1 MAENL
6 GRKHPLAQCEVCPY
20 QTIGKYVPS
29 LFPTKPIKLSVVGE
43 APGPQEAKTGIP
55 FTGPSGDLLNAVLK
69 HHGVEREETFLTNI
83 CSCRPHG
90 PTEAPPKDAVAACAN
105 RLRYEIE
112 ATRPGGGNGRSTIIA
127 VGGTAAKA
135 LLDDS
140 RKISGLRVGPP
151 KRSPHF
157 DNVEVIA
164 TWHPAFC
171 VGPETRIL
179 TSSLRWEQIQDIK
192 VGDELIGFDEEPPGL
207 PGEYTKRQLHPSIV
221 LTKELLK
228 LPSYKVT
235 TSLGSVVASSD
246 HMWLVRRDTPYYSPP
261 EWVRTDRLTKRPYQ
275 ILHYVEPWEQV
286 DTRMAGYIAGF
297 LDGEGWISG
306 SQAAWAQND
315 GPISEAMLGY
325 VESFGFSITKY
336 RVSGSPKT
344 GKYFFKGKQDSLRAL
359 GMFRPERLVTNARK
373 LWEGRQ
379 ASNRSVPI
387 ESVEFLGEHE
397 VVAISTSTKTFI
409 AEGFLSHNCLRSP
422 DAFPS
427 FVRDIGKLHGV
438 KHGTWVEPE
447 FRVFDT
453 PDVALLALQRLID
466 GVRLVVVDI
475 EVGIEKDFNF
485 AHPEDYDL
493 LCVGIAYAKS
503 KAVVLGE
510 NSLKDRRVLDKL
522 RELLSR
528 VKVVAHNGKFDL
540 RGLSPVVGVQPLWFD
555 TMLASYAIDER
566 PGQHGLK
573 VLAIERLGAPAY
585 DEEVQ
590 KYVGKG
596 KGKSYANIPRPI
608 LYKYN
613 AYDVC
618 CTWDLY
624 ELFTVELGER
634 GRRAHDFMVEAA
646 NEIIHL
652 ELAGIHFDHDYS
664 AELADDYLDQIA
676 DTEKEIVDCVGYY
689 VNPRSPKQI
698 QAYLLK
704 KGIRAKTTN
713 KDFLAEIRPFMTGEK
728 EEVGRFIDIL
738 SKNRKAS
745 KLYGTYIK
753 GLSQRTTHGNI
764 YTTYLLHGT
773 TSGRLASR
781 NPNMQNIVRNKP
793 IRNQFT
799 VSSRDNVLIQ
809 LDYKQAEGRVITTLA
824 RDEYLRSIFQDP
836 SRDIFDELTERVY
849 GAGNWAKEERVKIKT
864 FFYGLSY
871 GREAP
876 SIAREFD
883 MPLDEAHELLSSFK
897 ALIPATVAWQ
907 SAVSHKVLSGEDLV
921 TPFGRKRSF
930 HLITDENKKDVLNEA
945 LSFLPQSIAS
955 DICLSALIRLRPM
968 LENLATLRLSIH
980 DAIVAECHKDR
991 SDEVIEVMQREMMAS
1006 GREFTDYVPFAVD
1019 ATIGTRLG
1027 EL

>member
-1 MAENL
+1 MTENL
-6 GRKHPLAQCEVCPY
+6 GRKHPLAECERCPY

-29 LFPTKPIKLSVVGE
+29 LLPTKPIKLTVVGE

-69 HHGVEREETFLTNI
+69 HHGVLREEAFLTNI

-90 PTEAPPKDAVAACAN
+90 PTEAPPKDAISACAN
-105 RLRYEIE
+105 RLNFEID
-112 ATRPGGGNGRSTIIA
+112 ATRPRGEDRSTIVA

-140 RKISGLRVGPP
+140 RRISSLRVGPP
-151 KRSPHF
+151 KPSPHR
-157 DNVEVIA
+157 DDVDIIA
-164 TWHPAFC
+164 TWHPAF
-171 VGPETRIL
+171 
-179 TSSLRWEQIQDIK
+179 
-192 VGDELIGFDEEPPGL
+192 
-207 PGEYTKRQLHPSIV
+207 
-221 LTKELLK
+221 
-228 LPSYKVT
+228 
-235 TSLGSVVASSD
+235 
-246 HMWLVRRDTPYYSPP
+246 
-261 EWVRTDRLTKRPYQ
+261 
-275 ILHYVEPWEQV
+275 
-286 DTRMAGYIAGF
+286 
-297 LDGEGWISG
+297 
-306 SQAAWAQND
+306 
-315 GPISEAMLGY
+315 
-325 VESFGFSITKY
+325 
-336 RVSGSPKT
+336 
-344 GKYFFKGKQDSLRAL
+344 
-359 GMFRPERLVTNARK
+359 
-373 LWEGRQ
+373 
-379 ASNRSVPI
+379 
-387 ESVEFLGEHE
+387 
-397 VVAISTSTKTFI
+397 
-409 AEGFLSHNCLRSP
+409 CLRSP

-427 FVRDIGKLHGV
+427 FVRDIGKIKGSTHGP
-438 KHGTWVEPE
+438 WVEPE
-447 FRVFDT
+447 FHVFDQ
-453 PDVALLALQRLID
+453 PDVALVALQRLAERT
-466 GVRLVVVDI
+466 RLVVLDI
-475 EVGIEKDFNF
+475 EAGIEKDFNY

-493 LCVGIAYAKS
+493 LCVGLAYAKK

-510 NSLKDRRVLDKL
+510 NALRDQRVIDSL
-522 RELLSR
+522 REFLSR
-528 VKVVAHNGKFDL
+528 VKIIAHNGKFDL
-540 RGLSPVVGVQPLWFD
+540 RGLSPVVGVHQLWFD

-573 VLAIERLGAPAY
+573 ALSIERLGAPAY
-585 DEEVQ
+585 DDDVKQ
-590 KYVGKG
+590 YVGKG

-608 LYKYN
+608 LYQYN

-618 CTWDLY
+618 CTWDLW
-624 ELFTVELGER
+624 ELFDVELGER
-634 GRRAHDFMVEAA
+634 GHQAHDFMVEAA

-652 ELAGIHFDHDYS
+652 ELAGIRFDHEYS
-664 AELADDYLDQIA
+664 AELADEYLEKIA
-676 DTEKEIVDCVGYY
+676 NTEKEIVDLVGYY

-713 KDFLAEIRPFMTGEK
+713 KDFLAEIRPYMTGEK
-728 EEVGRFIDIL
+728 EEVGQFIDIL

-753 GLSQRTTHGNI
+753 GLSQRTTHDKV

-799 VSSRDNVLIQ
+799 VSHPNHVLIQ
-809 LDYKQAEGRVITTLA
+809 LDFKQAEGRVITTLA
-824 RDEYLRSIFQDP
+824 QDEYLRSIFQDAT
-836 SRDIFDELTERVY
+836 RDIFDELTERVY

-907 SAVSHKVLSGEDLV
+907 SAISHKILSGEDLV

-930 HLITDENKKDVLNEA
+930 HLITDENKRDVLNEA

-955 DICLSALIRLRPM
+955 DICLSSLIRLRPM
-968 LENLATLRLSIH
+968 LVGMATLRLTIH
-980 DAIVAECHKDR
+980 DAIVAETHKDR
-991 SDEVIEVMQREMMAS
+991 QDEVVEIMKREMIAA
-1006 GREFTDYVPFAVD
+1006 GLRFTDYVPFSVD
-1019 ATIGTRLG
+1019 ASFGTRLG

>member
-1 MAENL
+1 MNEAL
-6 GRKHPLAQCEVCPY
+6 GRKHPLAECEKCPY
-20 QTIGKYVPS
+20 QTTGKYVPS
-29 LFPTKPIKLSVVGE
+29 LFPTKPIKLTVVGE

-55 FTGPSGDLLNAVLK
+55 FTGPSGDILNAVLN
-69 HHGVEREETFLTNI
+69 HHGVKREEVFLTNV

-90 PTEAPPKDAVAACAN
+90 PTEAPPKDAIAACAN
-105 RLRYEIE
+105 RLSSEIDF
-112 ATRPGGGNGRSTIIA
+112 AVGRGEGRNTVIA
-127 VGGTAAKA
+127 VGGTAAKT

-140 RKISGLRVGPP
+140 RRISSLRVGPP
-151 KRSPHF
+151 KPSPYR
-157 DNVEVIA
+157 DDLDIIA
-164 TWHPAFC
+164 TWHPAF
-171 VGPETRIL
+171 
-179 TSSLRWEQIQDIK
+179 
-192 VGDELIGFDEEPPGL
+192 
-207 PGEYTKRQLHPSIV
+207 
-221 LTKELLK
+221 
-228 LPSYKVT
+228 
-235 TSLGSVVASSD
+235 
-246 HMWLVRRDTPYYSPP
+246 
-261 EWVRTDRLTKRPYQ
+261 
-275 ILHYVEPWEQV
+275 
-286 DTRMAGYIAGF
+286 
-297 LDGEGWISG
+297 
-306 SQAAWAQND
+306 
-315 GPISEAMLGY
+315 
-325 VESFGFSITKY
+325 
-336 RVSGSPKT
+336 
-344 GKYFFKGKQDSLRAL
+344 
-359 GMFRPERLVTNARK
+359 
-373 LWEGRQ
+373 
-379 ASNRSVPI
+379 
-387 ESVEFLGEHE
+387 
-397 VVAISTSTKTFI
+397 
-409 AEGFLSHNCLRSP
+409 CLRSP

-427 FVRDIGKLHGV
+427 FVKDVGKFRGLSHGP
-438 KHGTWVEPE
+438 WVEPQYH
-447 FRVFDT
+447 VFDD
-453 PDVALLALQRLID
+453 PDVALVALQRLRER
-466 GVRLVVVDI
+466 VRLVVLDI
-475 EVGIEKDFNF
+475 EVGIEKDFNY

-493 LCVGIAYAKS
+493 LCVGIAYAKG
-503 KAVVLGE
+503 KALVLGE
-510 NSLKDRRVLDKL
+510 NSLRDQRVLDLL
-522 RELLSR
+522 REFLSG
-528 VKVVAHNGKFDL
+528 VKIVAHNGKFDL
-540 RGLSPVVGVQPLWFD
+540 RGLSPVVGVLPLWFD

-573 VLAIERLGAPAY
+573 ALAIERLGAPAY
-585 DEEVQ
+585 DDDVK

-608 LYKYN
+608 LYRYN

-618 CTWDLY
+618 CTWDLFEY
-624 ELFTVELGER
+624 FQVELGDR

-646 NEIIHL
+646 NELIHL

-664 AELADDYLDQIA
+664 EELAEEYLDRIA
-676 DTEKEIVDCVGYY
+676 ATEKEIVDVVGYY

-698 QAYLLK
+698 QTYLLK

-713 KDFLAEIRPFMTGEK
+713 KDFLAEIRPHMKGEK
-728 EEVGRFIDIL
+728 AEVGEFIDVL

-799 VSSRDNVLIQ
+799 VSHRDNVLIQ
-809 LDYKQAEGRVITTLA
+809 CDYKQAEGRVITTLA
-824 RDEYLRSIFQDP
+824 RDEYLRDIFQDP
-836 SRDIFDELTERVY
+836 TRDIFDELTERVY

-907 SAVSHKVLSGEDLV
+907 SAISHKVLSGEDLI

-968 LENLATLRLSIH
+968 LDGMATLRLTIH
-980 DAIVAECHKDR
+980 DAVVAETHRDR
-991 SDEVIEVMQREMMAS
+991 QDDVIEIMKKEMIAA
-1006 GREFTDYVPFAVD
+1006 GLQFTDYVPFAVD
-1019 ATIGTRLG
+1019 STIGTRLG

>member
-1 MAENL
+1 MTEAL
-6 GRKHPLAQCEVCPY
+6 GRKHPLAQCEICPY

-29 LFPTKPIKLSVVGE
+29 LLPTKPIKLTVVGE

-69 HHGVEREETFLTNI
+69 HHGVKREEVFLTNI

-90 PTEAPPKDAVAACAN
+90 PTEAPPKDAIAACAN
-105 RLRYEIE
+105 RLNFEIDS
-112 ATRPGGGNGRSTIIA
+112 TRPAEGRSTIVA

-140 RKISGLRVGPP
+140 RRISSLRVGPP
-151 KRSPHF
+151 KPSHYR
-157 DNVEVIA
+157 DDIDVIA
-164 TWHPAFC
+164 TWHPAF
-171 VGPETRIL
+171 
-179 TSSLRWEQIQDIK
+179 
-192 VGDELIGFDEEPPGL
+192 
-207 PGEYTKRQLHPSIV
+207 
-221 LTKELLK
+221 
-228 LPSYKVT
+228 
-235 TSLGSVVASSD
+235 
-246 HMWLVRRDTPYYSPP
+246 
-261 EWVRTDRLTKRPYQ
+261 
-275 ILHYVEPWEQV
+275 
-286 DTRMAGYIAGF
+286 
-297 LDGEGWISG
+297 
-306 SQAAWAQND
+306 
-315 GPISEAMLGY
+315 
-325 VESFGFSITKY
+325 
-336 RVSGSPKT
+336 
-344 GKYFFKGKQDSLRAL
+344 
-359 GMFRPERLVTNARK
+359 
-373 LWEGRQ
+373 
-379 ASNRSVPI
+379 
-387 ESVEFLGEHE
+387 
-397 VVAISTSTKTFI
+397 
-409 AEGFLSHNCLRSP
+409 CLRSP

-427 FVRDIGKLHGV
+427 FVRDVGKIRGLTHGD
-438 KHGTWVEPE
+438 WVAPE
-447 FRVFDT
+447 YRVFDD
-453 PDVALLALQRLID
+453 PNVALVALQRLRER
-466 GVRLVVVDI
+466 VRLVVVDI
-475 EVGIEKDFNF
+475 EVGIEKDFNY

-493 LCVGIAYAKS
+493 LCVGLAYAKG

-510 NSLKDRRVLDKL
+510 NSLKDQRVLDVL
-522 RELLSR
+522 REFLAGVR
-528 VKVVAHNGKFDL
+528 IIAHNGKFDL
-540 RGLSPVVGVQPLWFD
+540 RGLSPVVGVQQLWFD

-573 VLAIERLGAPAY
+573 ALAIERLGAPAY
-585 DEEVQ
+585 DDDVK

-596 KGKSYANIPRPI
+596 KGASYGNIPRPI

-664 AELADDYLDQIA
+664 AELAEEYLDRIA
-676 DTEKEIVDCVGYY
+676 ATEKEIVDTIGYY

-728 EEVGRFIDIL
+728 EEVGQFIDIL
-738 SKNRKAS
+738 SNNRKAS

-753 GLSQRTTHGNI
+753 GLSQRTTHGNV

-799 VSSRDNVLIQ
+799 VSDPDNVLIQ

-824 RDEYLRSIFQDP
+824 QDEYLRSIFQD
-836 SRDIFDELTERVY
+836 STRDIFDELTERVY

-883 MPLDEAHELLSSFK
+883 MPLNEAHELLSSFK

-907 SAVSHKVLSGEDLV
+907 SAISHKVLNGEDLV

-955 DICLSALIRLRPM
+955 DICLSALVCLRPM
-968 LENLATLRLSIH
+968 LDGIATLRLSIH

-991 SDEVIEVMQREMMAS
+991 QEEVIDVMSKEMVAA
-1006 GREFTDYVPFAVD
+1006 GLRFTDFVPFAVD
-1019 ATIGTRLG
+1019 ASIGTRLG

>member
-6 GRKHPLAQCEVCPY
+6 GRKHPLARCEECPY

-29 LFPTKPIKLSVVGE
+29 LLPTKPIKLTVVGE

-90 PTEAPPKDAVAACAN
+90 PTEAPPKDAIAACAD
-105 RLRYEIE
+105 RLNSEID
-112 ATRPGGGNGRSTIIA
+112 ATRPRGENRSTIVA

-140 RKISGLRVGPP
+140 RKISSLRVGPP
-151 KRSPHF
+151 KRSPHR
-157 DNVEVIA
+157 DDVDIIA
-164 TWHPAFC
+164 TWHPAF
-171 VGPETRIL
+171 
-179 TSSLRWEQIQDIK
+179 
-192 VGDELIGFDEEPPGL
+192 
-207 PGEYTKRQLHPSIV
+207 
-221 LTKELLK
+221 
-228 LPSYKVT
+228 
-235 TSLGSVVASSD
+235 
-246 HMWLVRRDTPYYSPP
+246 
-261 EWVRTDRLTKRPYQ
+261 
-275 ILHYVEPWEQV
+275 
-286 DTRMAGYIAGF
+286 
-297 LDGEGWISG
+297 
-306 SQAAWAQND
+306 
-315 GPISEAMLGY
+315 
-325 VESFGFSITKY
+325 
-336 RVSGSPKT
+336 
-344 GKYFFKGKQDSLRAL
+344 
-359 GMFRPERLVTNARK
+359 
-373 LWEGRQ
+373 
-379 ASNRSVPI
+379 
-387 ESVEFLGEHE
+387 
-397 VVAISTSTKTFI
+397 
-409 AEGFLSHNCLRSP
+409 CLRSP

-427 FVRDIGKLHGV
+427 FVRDIGKIHGV
-438 KHGTWVEPE
+438 TTHGTWREPE
-447 FRVFDT
+447 FRVFNDA
-453 PDVALLALQRLID
+453 DIALVALQRLID
-466 GVRLVVVDI
+466 GVGLVVVDI
-475 EVGIEKDFNF
+475 EVGIEKDFNY

-493 LCVGIAYAKS
+493 LCVGLAYAKG

-510 NSLKDRRVLDKL
+510 NSLRDQRVLDKL

-528 VKVVAHNGKFDL
+528 VRVVAHNGKFDL
-540 RGLSPVVGVQPLWFD
+540 RGLSPVVGVQSLWFD

-585 DEEVQ
+585 DDDVK

-608 LYKYN
+608 LYQYN

-618 CTWDLY
+618 CTWDLF
-624 ELFTVELGER
+624 ELFTVELGDR
-634 GRRAHDFMVEAA
+634 GRQAHDFMVEAA

-664 AELADDYLDQIA
+664 AELADEYLDRIA
-676 DTEKEIVDCVGYY
+676 ETEKEIVDCVGYY

-799 VSSRDNVLIQ
+799 VASGDNVLIQ

-824 RDEYLRSIFQDP
+824 QDEYLRDIFQDP
-836 SRDIFDELTERVY
+836 TRDIFDELTERVY

-907 SAVSHKVLSGEDLV
+907 SAISHKVLSGEDLI

-955 DICLSALIRLRPM
+955 DICLSALVRLRPM
-968 LENLATLRLSIH
+968 LVGMATLRLTIH
-980 DAIVAECHKDR
+980 DAIVAECHQDR
-991 SDEVIEVMQREMMAS
+991 QSEVIEVMKKEMIAA
-1006 GREFTDYVPFAVD
+1006 GLRFTDYVPFAVD
-1019 ATIGTRLG
+1019 STIGTRLG

>member
-1 MAENL
+1 VTESL
-6 GRKHPLAQCEVCPY
+6 GRKHPLAECERCPY
-20 QTIGKYVPS
+20 KTIGKYVPS

-43 APGPQEAKTGIP
+43 APGPQEARTGIP

-69 HHGVEREETFLTNI
+69 HHGVAREEVFLTNI
-83 CSCRPHG
+83 CSCRPSG
-90 PTEAPPKDAVAACAN
+90 PTEAPPKDAIAACAN
-105 RLRYEIE
+105 RLNREIDGVLPRTGE
-112 ATRPGGGNGRSTIIA
+112 ARSTIVA

-135 LLDDS
+135 LLDDN
-140 RKISGLRVGPP
+140 RRISSLRVGPP
-151 KRSPHF
+151 KPSPHR
-157 DNVEVIA
+157 DDVEIIA
-164 TWHPAFC
+164 TWHPAF
-171 VGPETRIL
+171 
-179 TSSLRWEQIQDIK
+179 
-192 VGDELIGFDEEPPGL
+192 
-207 PGEYTKRQLHPSIV
+207 
-221 LTKELLK
+221 
-228 LPSYKVT
+228 
-235 TSLGSVVASSD
+235 
-246 HMWLVRRDTPYYSPP
+246 
-261 EWVRTDRLTKRPYQ
+261 
-275 ILHYVEPWEQV
+275 
-286 DTRMAGYIAGF
+286 
-297 LDGEGWISG
+297 
-306 SQAAWAQND
+306 
-315 GPISEAMLGY
+315 
-325 VESFGFSITKY
+325 
-336 RVSGSPKT
+336 
-344 GKYFFKGKQDSLRAL
+344 
-359 GMFRPERLVTNARK
+359 
-373 LWEGRQ
+373 
-379 ASNRSVPI
+379 
-387 ESVEFLGEHE
+387 
-397 VVAISTSTKTFI
+397 
-409 AEGFLSHNCLRSP
+409 CLRSP

-427 FVRDIGKLHGV
+427 FVRDIGKINGV
-438 KHGTWVEPE
+438 KHGPWVEPE
-447 FRVFDT
+447 YKVFDD
-453 PDVALLALQRLID
+453 PSVALLALQRLIER
-466 GVRLVVVDI
+466 VRLVVVDI
-475 EVGIEKDFNF
+475 EVGIEKDFNY
-485 AHPEDYDL
+485 AHPEDYAL
-493 LCVGIAYAKS
+493 LCVGIAYTKG

-540 RGLSPVVGVQPLWFD
+540 RGLSPVVGVQQLWFD

-585 DEEVQ
+585 DDDVKQ
-590 KYVGKG
+590 YVGKG
-596 KGKSYANIPRPI
+596 KGKSYGNIPRPI
-608 LYKYN
+608 LYQYN

-624 ELFTVELGER
+624 ELFAIELGER
-634 GRRAHDFMVEAA
+634 GRQAHDFMVAAA
-646 NEIIHL
+646 NELIYL

-664 AELADDYLDQIA
+664 ADLAEEYLERIN
-676 DTEKEIVDCVGYY
+676 DTEKEIVDTVGYY

-704 KGIRAKTTN
+704 KGIRTKTTN
-713 KDFLAEIRPFMTGEK
+713 KDFLAEIRPFMTDTK
-728 EEVGRFIDIL
+728 EEVGRFIDVL

-799 VSSRDNVLIQ
+799 VASGDNVLIQ

-824 RDEYLRSIFQDP
+824 QDEYLRDIFQDP
-836 SRDIFDELTERVY
+836 TRDIFDELTERVY

-897 ALIPATVAWQ
+897 NLIPATVAWQ
-907 SAVSHKVLSGEDLV
+907 SAISHKVLSGEDLI

-930 HLITDENKKDVLNEA
+930 HLITDENKRDVLNEA

-955 DICLSALIRLRPM
+955 DICLSALVRLRPM
-968 LENLATLRLSIH
+968 LVGLATLRLTIH
-980 DAIVAECHKDR
+980 DAIVTECHKDR
-991 SDEVIEVMQREMMAS
+991 SSEVIEVMKKEMIAA
-1006 GREFTDYVPFAVD
+1006 GERFTDYVPFAVD
-1019 ATIGTRLG
+1019 STIGTRLG
-1027 EL
+1027 QL

>member
-1 MAENL
+1 MTESL
-6 GRKHPLAQCEVCPY
+6 GRKHPDAECERCPY
-20 QTIGKYVPS
+20 QTTGKYVPS
-29 LFPTKPIKLSVVGE
+29 LFPTKPIKLTVVGE

-69 HHGVEREETFLTNI
+69 HHGVQREEVFLTNI

-90 PTEAPPKDAVAACAN
+90 PTEAPPKDAIAACAN
-105 RLRYEIE
+105 RLNREID
-112 ATRPGGGNGRSTIIA
+112 ATRPPGNSRTQVVA

-140 RKISGLRVGPP
+140 RRISSLRVGPP
-151 KRSPHF
+151 KPSPYR
-157 DNVEVIA
+157 DDIDVIA
-164 TWHPAFC
+164 TWHPAF
-171 VGPETRIL
+171 
-179 TSSLRWEQIQDIK
+179 
-192 VGDELIGFDEEPPGL
+192 
-207 PGEYTKRQLHPSIV
+207 
-221 LTKELLK
+221 
-228 LPSYKVT
+228 
-235 TSLGSVVASSD
+235 
-246 HMWLVRRDTPYYSPP
+246 
-261 EWVRTDRLTKRPYQ
+261 
-275 ILHYVEPWEQV
+275 
-286 DTRMAGYIAGF
+286 
-297 LDGEGWISG
+297 
-306 SQAAWAQND
+306 
-315 GPISEAMLGY
+315 
-325 VESFGFSITKY
+325 
-336 RVSGSPKT
+336 
-344 GKYFFKGKQDSLRAL
+344 
-359 GMFRPERLVTNARK
+359 
-373 LWEGRQ
+373 
-379 ASNRSVPI
+379 
-387 ESVEFLGEHE
+387 
-397 VVAISTSTKTFI
+397 
-409 AEGFLSHNCLRSP
+409 CLRSP

-427 FVRDIGKLHGV
+427 FVKDIGKIRGITHGP
-438 KHGTWVEPE
+438 WREPE
-447 FRVFDT
+447 FKVFDD
-453 PDVALLALQRLID
+453 PDVALLALQRMVER
-466 GVRLVVVDI
+466 VRLVVLDI
-475 EVGIEKDFNF
+475 EVGIEKDFNY

-493 LCVGIAYAKS
+493 LCVGLAYAKG
-503 KAVVLGE
+503 KAVVFGE
-510 NSLKDRRVLDKL
+510 NSLKDQRVLDKL

-528 VKVVAHNGKFDL
+528 VKIIAHNGKFDL
-540 RGLSPVVGVQPLWFD
+540 RGLSPVVGVQQLWFD

-596 KGKSYANIPRPI
+596 KGKSYANIPRSI
-608 LYKYN
+608 LYQYN

-624 ELFTVELGER
+624 ELFAVELGDR
-634 GRRAHDFMVEAA
+634 GRQAHDFMVEAA
-646 NEIIHL
+646 NEIIYL
-652 ELAGIHFDHDYS
+652 ELAGVRFDHAYS
-664 AELADDYLDQIA
+664 EELAEEYLEKIA
-676 DTEKEIVDCVGYY
+676 DTEKEIVDCVGYF

-738 SKNRKAS
+738 SSNRKAS

-753 GLSQRTTHGNI
+753 GLSQRTTHGNV

-799 VSSRDNVLIQ
+799 VASPDNVLIQ
-809 LDYKQAEGRVITTLA
+809 SDYKQAEGRAITTLA
-824 RDEYLRSIFQDP
+824 QDEYLRDIFQD
-836 SRDIFDELTERVY
+836 SARDIFDELTERIY
-849 GAGNWAKEERVKIKT
+849 GKDKWGKEERVKIKT

-883 MPLDEAHELLSSFK
+883 MPLNEAHELLSSFK

-907 SAVSHKVLSGEDLV
+907 SAISHKVLSGEDLI

-955 DICLSALIRLRPM
+955 DICLSALIVLRPM
-968 LENLATLRLSIH
+968 LVGLATLRLTIH
-980 DAIVAECHKDR
+980 DAIVAETHKDR
-991 SDEVIEVMQREMMAS
+991 QDEVIEIMQREMVAA
-1006 GREFTDYVPFAVD
+1006 GRRFTEYVPFAVD
-1019 ATIGTRLG
+1019 STIGTRLG